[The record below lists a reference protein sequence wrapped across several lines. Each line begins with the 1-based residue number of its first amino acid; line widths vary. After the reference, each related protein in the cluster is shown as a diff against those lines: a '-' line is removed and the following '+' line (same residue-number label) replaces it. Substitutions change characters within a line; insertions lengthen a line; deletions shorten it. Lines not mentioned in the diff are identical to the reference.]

1 MIVHTDFPLSDLVYY
16 KIGGKARFL
25 LEVESRED
33 VMGSFVFIRY
43 KKSIQNMLPLG
54 IGANILI
61 SDKGFDGAIIH
72 FKKPKTPHIKIKGN
86 IVEVFAGQ
94 LLDDLIQFSF
104 DNHLIGLEWAGGLPS
119 TVGAAIRGN
128 VGAFGGEISKT
139 FYKAEVIDIH
149 DRQIRLQE
157 LSLSDVN
164 FGYRDSRFKK
174 NKNLVVINGYFKL
187 KKGTD
192 EQLAQARKEYKEHIQ
207 YREKNHPMEYPSC
220 GSVFKNITKKE
231 EVQNILKVL
240 PDVKVLSDTKW
251 HGKISM
257 GYVIDRLGF
266 TGKTKGG
273 AQVSVTHSNYIVNK
287 NNASFEDVVG
297 LINEIKESFF
307 KTFGFYP
314 EPEVEIVYE

>member
-1 MIVHTDFPLSDLVYY
+1 MTIHENFPLSEIVYY

-25 LEVESRED
+25 LEVKSKED

-43 KKSIQNMLPLG
+43 RKSIQNILPLG

-72 FKKPKTPHIKIKGN
+72 FKKPKTPQIKIKGDT
-86 IVEVFAGQ
+86 IEVFAGH

-104 DNHLIGLEWAGGLPS
+104 EHGFIGLEWAGGLPS

-128 VGAFGGEISKT
+128 VGAFGGDISKT

-149 DRQIRLQE
+149 ERQIRLQE
-157 LSLSDVN
+157 LSLSDMQ
-164 FGYRDSRFKK
+164 FGYRDSFLKK
-174 NKNLVVINGYFKL
+174 NKNLVLVNGYFKL
-187 KKGTD
+187 QKGTR
-192 EQLAQARKEYKEHIQ
+192 EQVELAKKEYKEHIK
-207 YREKNHPMEYPSC
+207 YRNMHHPMEYPSC
-220 GSVFKNITKKE
+220 GSVFKNITKKD
-231 EVQNILKVL
+231 EVQIITSTW
-240 PDVKVLSDTKW
+240 PDVQNPSQTKW

-266 TGKTKGG
+266 TGKQKGG
-273 AQVSVTHSNYIVNK
+273 AQVSTTHSNYIVNK
-287 NNASFEDVVG
+287 NNASFDDVCG

-307 KTFGFYP
+307 KTFSFYP
-314 EPEVEIVYE
+314 EPEVEIIY